1 MSLKLAV
8 FSHFSFWLCFILSFS
23 VFLSEQHWQLSLG
36 LCAGLLLVV
45 RTSERKRTVLIFEA
59 KLSDFL
65 ISLERERE
73 NVSELTVESFTPEF
87 IMLLIF

>member
-1 MSLKLAV
+1 M
-8 FSHFSFWLCFILSFS
+8 
-23 VFLSEQHWQLSLG
+23 SLG

-65 ISLERERE
+65 ISLKRERE